1 MKNKKLYILSSR
13 GDSGYGEGEPNVHMN
28 FQTTYLKTVFNIMG
42 VQDIKTVSLDN
53 EEYGGEHFA
62 KSQREIYAQIA
73 NMK

>member
-1 MKNKKLYILSSR
+1 
-13 GDSGYGEGEPNVHMN
+13 
-28 FQTTYLKTVFNIMG
+28 MG